1 LKAIEGFHGKSAVAL
16 FACLKRPISPM
27 AEAKRHYVMDAR
39 RGWDVMGLGLLRF
52 TLRTGFLRELQ
63 AGEGI

>member
-1 LKAIEGFHGKSAVAL
+1 
-16 FACLKRPISPM
+16 M